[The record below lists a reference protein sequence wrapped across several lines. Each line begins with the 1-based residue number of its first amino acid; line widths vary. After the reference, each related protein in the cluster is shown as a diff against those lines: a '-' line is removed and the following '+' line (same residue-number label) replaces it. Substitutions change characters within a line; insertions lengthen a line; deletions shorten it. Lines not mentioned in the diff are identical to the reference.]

1 MEVFGAENIGKIEMG
16 KRKVIHGAGIG
27 GDVALLAL
35 GQDGRQTSGLAGE
48 FSDLRDVHAA
58 LPKALEADLA
68 APVTATPAAETHA
81 STESWT
87 IERQHSLRAPQGNTE
102 TR

>member
-27 GDVALLAL
+27 EDVALLAL

-68 APVTATPAAETHA
+68 ERVTANAGAEAHA
-81 STESWT
+81 IAEAGQRSE
-87 IERQHSLRAPQGNTE
+87 ERRVGKEWRSRWKP
-102 TR
+102 